1 MTYNEI
7 HSKLFKE
14 RLLDLMKDKMA
25 DPSNREAFVKQN
37 SYAQAIVVTHTP
49 TLKPAPK
56 TSPKAKT
63 ETKKMKPK
71 AAGKAK
77 PKATAEEPPLKKKK
91 QNRMAIG
98 MAMATKKTKRRM
110 KFGTRW
116 LPILEF
122 ACDRK

>member
-25 DPSNREAFVKQN
+25 DPSNREPFVKQN

-56 TSPKAKT
+56 PSPKAKT
-63 ETKKMKPK
+63 ETNKN
-71 AAGKAK
+71 
-77 PKATAEEPPLKKKK
+77 E
-91 QNRMAIG
+91 
-98 MAMATKKTKRRM
+98 TKGGWKGETQ
-110 KFGTRW
+110 GD
-116 LPILEF
+116 
-122 ACDRK
+122 C

>member
-1 MTYNEI
+1 
-7 HSKLFKE
+7 
-14 RLLDLMKDKMA
+14 
-25 DPSNREAFVKQN
+25 
-37 SYAQAIVVTHTP
+37 
-49 TLKPAPK
+49 
-56 TSPKAKT
+56 
-63 ETKKMKPK
+63 MKPK

-77 PKATAEEPPLKKKK
+77 PKATAEEPPLKNKKK